1 MTQDQI
7 TQIKK
12 VIEITLADTTKI
24 WEDQSES
31 HAYIVG
37 YLKGTLMTIK
47 NELDKVEQ
55 LDN

>member
-24 WEDQSES
+24 WEDKSES
-31 HAYIVG
+31 HAYLVG
-37 YLKGTLMTIK
+37 YLQGALKTIADEI
-47 NELDKVEQ
+47 NKVEQ
-55 LDN
+55 LNK

>member
-1 MTQDQI
+1 MNKQSL
-7 TQIKK
+7 KRL
-12 VIEITLADTTKI
+12 IEITLADTNKMF
-24 WEDQSES
+24 EDQSES

-55 LDN
+55 LNK